1 MVGVL
6 IKIYVV
12 VFVGALIFV
21 YPENPPVAHTG
32 GFGEPTCHACHFDGD
47 LNDGVADLSL
57 LGVKSNYT
65 PNSNYTL
72 SIALARSDMEEAG
85 FQLAIRDS
93 SGRQAGTLGVLD
105 NRVVIDESEGIQYAR
120 HSPEGTHLTEH
131 DSSSWS
137 VNWLAPDSVKTVFI
151 HLSANAANGDDSEFG
166 DAIYQLEHTLEPHK
180 TRNPQPETRNKFK

>member
-1 MVGVL
+1 MVNVL

-57 LGVKSNYT
+57 TGIKSSYAVNESYVLNIVLT
-65 PNSNYTL
+65 R
-72 SIALARSDMEEAG
+72 ADMEEAG

-93 SGRQAGTLGVLD
+93 SGRQAGTLYSAD
-105 NRVVIDESEGIQYAR
+105 DRVAIDESGGIQYAR
-120 HSPEGTHLTEH
+120 HSSEGTTVNKTDTSMWTL
-131 DSSSWS
+131 
-137 VNWLAPDSVKTVFI
+137 NWLAPDTVKTVYI

-166 DAIYQLEHTLEPHK
+166 DAIYHLEHILEPHK
-180 TRNPQPETRNKFK
+180 TRNQFK